1 MTKACISREFHIA
14 VRSWLMNRW
23 LMPYE
28 YKDEVRSMINH
39 AMLNFFYF
47 YYFFFLVFSKRSQY
61 CYIENR
67 NYIIVTIKF
76 HLSEHVRE
84 QIVYVIGVHVIEAH
98 DYILFFLHTIGAR
111 VQMSE
116 FN

>member
-1 MTKACISREFHIA
+1 MIKACISREFHIA

-23 LMPYE
+23 LMPYD

-39 AMLNFFYF
+39 AMLNFFI
-47 YYFFFLVFSKRSQY
+47 FFFLVFSKRSQY

-76 HLSEHVRE
+76 HLSEHVRG
-84 QIVYVIGVHVIEAH
+84 QIVYVIEVHIIEAH
-98 DYILFFLHTIGAR
+98 RHLLFSFRTIGAC